1 MKLKYLLLGAIGT
14 AIAAQPSFAHR
25 MWMLPST
32 FTLSGDEQWIT
43 VDGAISNDLFF
54 PNHVPL
60 SLDAIIVQSPDGEV
74 SSVENGWTGRFRSTF
89 DVLLDQQGTYRV
101 SENGAAWFARWT
113 ENGEPQRRRGSLESL
128 KEAGLFDNPEA
139 SIFSSQ
145 RRVETF
151 VTLGAPSETVFGS
164 TGEGLEL
171 KPVTHP
177 NDVFAGEEVTF
188 GFLLDGEPAEGLEI
202 ELVKGNDRYRN
213 AAGIETLTTDAD
225 GTFTFTPEEPGRYW
239 LTTGVEGEGEFEGR
253 AIGIGRSYVMT
264 FEALPF

>member
-1 MKLKYLLLGAIGT
+1 M
-14 AIAAQPSFAHR
+14 
-25 MWMLPST
+25 
-32 FTLSGDEQWIT
+32 
-43 VDGAISNDLFF
+43 
-54 PNHVPL
+54 
-60 SLDAIIVQSPDGEV
+60 
-74 SSVENGWTGRFRSTF
+74 
-89 DVLLDQQGTYRV
+89 

-188 GFLLDGEPAEGLEI
+188 GFLLDGEPAEAATESSSVTLIATGMQLALKRSQQTLMARLRSRRRSQDATGSQQVSKVRANLKDAPSV
-202 ELVKGNDRYRN
+202 LVVL
-213 AAGIETLTTDAD
+213 TL
-225 GTFTFTPEEPGRYW
+225 
-239 LTTGVEGEGEFEGR
+239 
-253 AIGIGRSYVMT
+253 
-264 FEALPF
+264 